1 MNVNEKAY
9 FYALD
14 AIGQIA
20 YSQSFDCLKLD
31 KDKHGMLA
39 INDAMMPI
47 IMAVGNYMTFW
58 KILQMWPFYLL
69 MPNDGDECGFGAMIG
84 YVSDSL
90 PNRR

>member
-31 KDKHGMLA
+31 KDKHGMLVLEDQQPRIHGDYTDEGLRQWVILGCFRA
-39 INDAMMPI
+39 SRSD
-47 IMAVGNYMTFW
+47 FL
-58 KILQMWPFYLL
+58 KIVL
-69 MPNDGDECGFGAMIG
+69 
-84 YVSDSL
+84 
-90 PNRR
+90 

>member
-1 MNVNEKAY
+1 MTSNNRASQG
-9 FYALD
+9 ALTF
-14 AIGQIA
+14 Q
-20 YSQSFDCLKLD
+20 Q
-31 KDKHGMLA
+31 LA

-47 IMAVGNYMTFW
+47 IMAVGNYVTFW